1 MEFESLCQHKSG
13 NYPLSSLIF
22 TPSTFGS
29 WTSIYFLAILS
40 GSESYIS
47 VYAESQSGEP
57 GYLQALVAS

>member
-1 MEFESLCQHKSG
+1 MVFEWLCQHKSG

-40 GSESYIS
+40 GSKSYIL
-47 VYAESQSGEP
+47 VYAESQSG
-57 GYLQALVAS
+57 